1 VVGIALKFYESG
13 RGAVNEGSGFEVEV
27 DKK

>member
-13 RGAVNEGSGFEVEV
+13 GGGVNEGPGFEVEV